1 MEFQTVTIKIIKIK
15 EQKKQNKVT
24 RKQKIMNKQR
34 KSNQNILQL
43 MMGKNNIELNTNQ
56 QHISKFFTKRKIHK
70 RESLVWT
77 LEGFKQKSNE
87 NRKLK

>member
-1 MEFQTVTIKIIKIK
+1 
-15 EQKKQNKVT
+15 
-24 RKQKIMNKQR
+24 MNKQR

-56 QHISKFFTKRKIHK
+56 QHISKFFTKRKIRK
-70 RESLVWT
+70 KESLMWT
-77 LEGFKQKSNE
+77 LEGFKQKPNE

>member
-1 MEFQTVTIKIIKIK
+1 
-15 EQKKQNKVT
+15 
-24 RKQKIMNKQR
+24 MNKQR

-56 QHISKFFTKRKIHK
+56 QHISKFFTKRKIRT
-70 RESLVWT
+70 RESLMWT